1 MKKLTRVFAVLLA
14 VMVMFTA
21 FPVQTEAATVKLN
34 KKKVTVYVGQTTTLK
49 ITGTGKKVT
58 WSSSDKKV
66 ATVSKKGKVTA
77 KKKGTAT
84 ITAKV
89 GKKSYKCKV
98 TVKNP
103 TINKKNLIMV
113 VGQTYTL
120 KLKGS
125 EIKSAKSDDKSIAT
139 VTKNGKV
146 TAKKAWRTAIITL
159 KGKNGKTYECRVTVY
174 PKGYEKLTKLKDGKK
189 YTAKESDG
197 KATYFN
203 WNGHIV
209 RLMNDG
215 TNNYA
220 KCIKEACYAD
230 YYEIVVYG
238 EYIGMKIKDFY
249 NLDDKLDSHV
259 KLSDYV
265 KEMGYREVHASTVRL
280 DKNTDGGFV
289 FLEYEEKEE
298 N

>member
-103 TINKKNLIMV
+103 TINKKRLAMII
-113 VGQTYTL
+113 GKTYTL
-120 KLKGS
+120 KLKGTN
-125 EIKSAKSDDKSIAT
+125 IKSAKSSDKSVAT

-146 TAKKAWRTAIITL
+146 TAKRTGRVTITL
-159 KGKNGKTYECRVTVY
+159 KGKNGKSYKCEIGVFGKEY
-174 PKGYEKLTKLKDGKK
+174 APLASLKDGEK
-189 YTAKESDG
+189 YVTKEEG
-197 KATYFN
+197 VEMTYFN

-209 RLMNDG
+209 RASNG
-215 TNNYA
+215 GASNFT
-220 KCIKEACYAD
+220 KCRKEACYAD
-230 YYEIVVYG
+230 YYEIVIYG

-265 KEMGYREVHASTVRL
+265 KEMGYRKVLGSTVRL
-280 DKNTDGGFV
+280 DENTDDGFV
-289 FLEYEEKEE
+289 FLEFEEKEE
-298 N
+298 